1 MNLQSIVAVVDWSP
15 EQGAKVAPVGIPQD
29 PKEMKRLVRRLR
41 KVAVRRLERL
51 KTEADEID
59 QVAERLSASGHQPL
73 AEACWARVL
82 MITNPPMWSSL
93 TYLCRPRI
101 RRNLMDIHVCWCK
114 LTQLRNGHAWMAAL
128 ETMQKDTWKMALRP
142 GTARPY

>member
-1 MNLQSIVAVVDWSP
+1 MKQLIVTVVDWSP
-15 EQGAKVAPVGIPQD
+15 EQGAKVALVDIPQD

-51 KTEADEID
+51 KTETYEID
-59 QVAERLSASGHQPL
+59 QVAGRLSASGHPHL
-73 AEACWARVL
+73 AEACWARML
-82 MITNPPMWSSL
+82 MIINPPIWSSL
-93 TYLCRPRI
+93 THLCRPRI
-101 RRNLMDIHVCWCK
+101 RRNLMDSHVCWSK
-114 LTQLRNGHAWMAAL
+114 LTQLKNGHAWMAAL